1 MGNTAHASVQP
12 VPLSRRGTARIIPFR
27 VPTPVGAAATPTKSP
42 PGPLTPPLA
51 IIRRPAR
58 SVIQGGRRDPGWIL
72 EFEPAERPLP
82 DPLMGWS
89 GSSDV
94 HSQIRIP
101 FPDRATAECFAR
113 RNGLRYIVVAA
124 PERATTGVRPALDGV
139 HWLPNSECCR
149 APTWGPAT

>member
-1 MGNTAHASVQP
+1 MGNTAHASVQRVLLP
-12 VPLSRRGTARIIPFR
+12 PRGTARIIPFR
-27 VPTPVGAAATPTKSP
+27 VPTPVGAAATPPKSA
-42 PGPLTPPLA
+42 PGPLRPPLA

-58 SVIQGGRRDPGWIL
+58 SVVQGGRRDPGWIL

-89 GSSDV
+89 GSGDV

-101 FPDRATAECFAR
+101 FPDRALAERFAR
-113 RNGLRYIVVAA
+113 RNGLRFIVVPPAE
-124 PERATTGVRPALDGV
+124 PATTGVRPALDGV
-139 HWLPNSECCR
+139 HWLPNSECRR